1 MDTARINCYQLQIT
15 LGVHPT
21 FSRFLGIATLLL
33 YVPVELG
40 VLHQA
45 GGVTVLTTLL
55 YVLHTVRLPPV
66 AVLAAL

>member
-1 MDTARINCYQLQIT
+1 M
-15 LGVHPT
+15 
-21 FSRFLGIATLLL
+21 L

-55 YVLHTVRLPPV
+55 YVLHTLRLPPV
-66 AVLAAL
+66 AAAAAVL